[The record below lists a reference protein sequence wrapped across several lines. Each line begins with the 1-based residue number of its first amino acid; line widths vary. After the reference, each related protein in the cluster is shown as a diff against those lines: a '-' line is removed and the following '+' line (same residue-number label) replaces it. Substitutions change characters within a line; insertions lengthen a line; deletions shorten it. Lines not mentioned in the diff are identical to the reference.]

1 MFIFGSRVS
10 GFLIL
15 MRANRIKK
23 LTDCVCLSVCLSV
36 CQLSQR
42 YNEVEFFNAIRQLI
56 PSIFLQSQ
64 EEI

>member
-23 LTDCVCLSVCLSV
+23 LTDCVCLSV